1 MPAWSDAAGQDESH
15 HAEPPKNRSTMTAYQ
30 KLVRS
35 PLATLRASS
44 DPITPF
50 SLPPYTLYEICDP
63 SNHTPSLLQDKVLR
77 RPVETTPDNR
87 TSSESVGMSQ
97 RCQQYCASSSASC
110 TDACWPSCETM
121 RYAGA

>member
-35 PLATLRASS
+35 PSATLRASS

-50 SLPPYTLYEICDP
+50 SLPQYTLDDICDP

-77 RPVETTPDNR
+77 RSVETTFQER
-87 TSSESVGMSQ
+87 TWATAVAMSAL
-97 RCQQYCASSSASC
+97 CPTA
-110 TDACWPSCETM
+110 DMWW
-121 RYAGA
+121 